1 MLCLI
6 RKALH
11 PDDEQTVQL
20 DAGCDAEKLEAMIK
34 RQSLV
39 TMVYP
44 VIMRQA
50 DDAWRPL
57 KERLRPV
64 YDREI
69 HKGMVQEYEIQSLLD
84 DMEKDGIDCLPMK
97 GWIMRNYYPD
107 PLMRSMADFD
117 VLLKE
122 MDSQRMQK
130 WMEARGYAPDHI
142 EQSVHDTYRKP
153 LT

>member
-1 MLCLI
+1 MENCSCERNIMLCLI

-50 DDAWRPL
+50 DTQRSTVP
-57 KERLRPV
+57 
-64 YDREI
+64 
-69 HKGMVQEYEIQSLLD
+69 QT
-84 DMEKDGIDCLPMK
+84 GI
-97 GWIMRNYYPD
+97 
-107 PLMRSMADFD
+107 
-117 VLLKE
+117 
-122 MDSQRMQK
+122 
-130 WMEARGYAPDHI
+130 
-142 EQSVHDTYRKP
+142 
-153 LT
+153 

>member
-69 HKGMVQEYEIQSLLD
+69 HKGMVQEYEIQSLLY
-84 DMEKDGIDCLPMK
+84 DM
-97 GWIMRNYYPD
+97 
-107 PLMRSMADFD
+107 
-117 VLLKE
+117 
-122 MDSQRMQK
+122 
-130 WMEARGYAPDHI
+130 
-142 EQSVHDTYRKP
+142 
-153 LT
+153 